1 MNGAGANPN
10 PNIDLVDVTFYTAS
24 SSLNVT
30 DIAGNE
36 LSFGLTG
43 WDPFV
48 NDRDIDEQVDAAVT
62 ARVTEVRYDLQN
74 FLKVTRSDG
83 SFQVERNGQTTAAI
97 RDDVGTDRPV
107 RYSLPEGQYRCSVES
122 SIIVHLCFDGAGT
135 IRYRPESGL
144 TISFPHPTTVTFGF
158 KTYVDY
164 PRHEL
169 TVEPT
174 TAGFATAVSHLGAA
188 ITTTTVDRV
197 HRNHRGYPPTIRL
210 GSETTVPAAVEAST
224 PDTGIELLI
233 PDSLSALLPVAP
245 LAYYLG
251 ARVSVQDDSAPILRA
266 PAVDVHHE
274 FDPLPAFEGQAATL
288 LKRVFFLD
296 MLATWYDDSEWTV
309 RAHSILESAGI
320 DLEPCVEAPLAERLE
335 AYLSF
340 PGPPLEDAL
349 PSWPYR
355 MTVEP
360 SPESVAQLPHLL
372 YDMAAIELPKVA
384 EATEGTKV
392 AEVTE
397 TTEAMETTEAT
408 KEVAEPTDATDV
420 IDGTEAMKATKTTE
434 KNRSA
439 VDFPSNNEQRFEAI
453 SRLRGR
459 LQPGGVTSDPTDAA
473 FTSMP
478 AAYRNRLEYLGA
490 DRRQRA
496 VVVAFTDEIADA
508 ERASVVDRYR
518 RRDDVLSPTVTALE
532 DPSREE
538 LADVFETGVDF
549 LHVIGDCSEAGIRC
563 RDGVLEPASLEENNV
578 QLFQIDGPR
587 SLAVD
592 LVEHGSV
599 AGAVGVPGV
608 AGTAGVGGDHDDDVG
623 RSGNTTVGELLL
635 YGHSLAT
642 ATQCAAST
650 DNTQPRAV
658 VGDGSYRFVASWWPT
673 LIYVLSAGGRRASK
687 EGDDECTA
695 NDGDARGDSDGLRVT
710 AVPFPIDPV
719 GGYAVPNW
727 GDGKRLQP
735 NPLSFEV
742 DPGSVTDFLAE
753 SEAPIYYDGRFYWPE
768 EQLLLAYPIA

>member
-1 MNGAGANPN
+1 MNGAGPGASPS
-10 PNIDLVDVTFYTAS
+10 PSPGPGPDLDLVDVTFHTAS
-24 SSLNVT
+24 SSLDVT

-48 NDRDIDEQVDAAVT
+48 DDCDVGEQVDATIT
-62 ARVTEVRYDLQN
+62 ARVTEIRYDLQN
-74 FLKVTRSDG
+74 FLKVIRSDG
-83 SFQVERNGQTTAAI
+83 SFQVERNGQTTATA

-122 SIIVHLCFDGAGT
+122 TINVHLWFDGAGT

-174 TAGFATAVSHLGAA
+174 TEGFATAVSHLGAA
-188 ITTTTVDRV
+188 ITKTSVDRV
-197 HRNHRGYPPTIRL
+197 HRNNRGYPPTIRL
-210 GSETTVPAAVEAST
+210 GSETVVPAAVEAAT

-233 PDSLSALLPVAP
+233 PDSLSALLPAAP

-251 ARVSVQDDSAPILRA
+251 ARVRVQDDSAPILRA

-274 FDPLPAFEGQAATL
+274 FDPLPAFEGQAAAL
-288 LKRVFFLD
+288 LERVFFLD

-309 RAHSILESAGI
+309 RAHGLLESAGI

-340 PGPPLEDAL
+340 PGSPLEEAL
-349 PSWPYR
+349 PSWPFR
-355 MTVEP
+355 MTVDP

-372 YDMAAIELPKVA
+372 YDMAAIELPKEA
-384 EATEGTKV
+384 EADAV
-392 AEVTE
+392 EVTE
-397 TTEAMETTEAT
+397 A
-408 KEVAEPTDATDV
+408 
-420 IDGTEAMKATKTTE
+420 G
-434 KNRSA
+434 S
-439 VDFPSNNEQRFEAI
+439 PSSNKRRFEAI
-453 SRLRGR
+453 TRLRGR
-459 LQPGGVTSDPTDAA
+459 LWSGQTASDLTDAA
-473 FTSMP
+473 FTATP
-478 AAYRNRLEYLGA
+478 VAYRNRLEYLGR
-490 DRRQRA
+490 DHRRRA
-496 VVVAFTDEIADA
+496 VVVAFTDETTDA
-508 ERASVVDRYR
+508 ERSAIVDRYR

-532 DPSREE
+532 TPSREE

-563 RDGVLEPASLEENNV
+563 RDGVLEPASLAENDV

-587 SLAVD
+587 SLALD
-592 LVEHGSV
+592 LVERGSV
-599 AGAVGVPGV
+599 AGVAKAPGV
-608 AGTAGVGGDHDDDVG
+608 SSDNDENGDHSSD
-623 RSGNTTVGELLL
+623 TTVGELLL

-642 ATQCAAST
+642 ATLCAART
-650 DNTQPRAV
+650 DTIQSQSQPRSRAV
-658 VGDGSYRFVASWWPT
+658 VGDGSCRFVASWWPT
-673 LIYVLSAGGRRASK
+673 LIYVLTAGDRRAST
-687 EGDDECTA
+687 GDGDECTA
-695 NDGDARGDSDGLRVT
+695 GDGDTRGEPDDLRVT

-727 GDGKRLQP
+727 DDEKRLQP
-735 NPLSFEV
+735 NPLSFDV
-742 DPGSVTDFLAE
+742 DPESVTDFLAE

>member
-1 MNGAGANPN
+1 MNGDHVDPN
-10 PNIDLVDVTFYTAS
+10 PDIDLVDVTFHTAS
-24 SSLNVT
+24 SSLDVT
-30 DIAGNE
+30 DIAGND
-36 LSFGLTG
+36 LLFGLTG
-43 WDPFV
+43 WDPSV
-48 NDRDIDEQVDAAVT
+48 DDRDIDEQVDAAVT
-62 ARVTEVRYDLQN
+62 ARVTEIRYDLQN

-83 SFQVERNGQTTAAI
+83 SFQVERNGQTTATV

-122 SIIVHLCFDGAGT
+122 SINVHLWFDGAGT
-135 IRYRPESGL
+135 IRYRSESGL
-144 TISFPHPTTVTFGF
+144 TISFPYPTTVTFGF

-174 TAGFATAVSHLGAA
+174 TAGFATAVSHLGAT
-188 ITTTTVDRV
+188 ITTTSVDRV
-197 HRNHRGYPPTIRL
+197 HRNNRGYPPTIRL

-233 PDSLSALLPVAP
+233 PDSLSALLPAAP

-251 ARVSVQDDSAPILRA
+251 ARVRVQDDSAPILRA
-266 PAVDVHHE
+266 PAVDVYHE
-274 FDPLPAFEGQAATL
+274 FDPLPAFEGQTAAL
-288 LKRVFFLD
+288 LKRIFFLD

-309 RAHSILESAGI
+309 RAHGILESAGI

-340 PGPPLEDAL
+340 PGPPLEEAL
-349 PSWPYR
+349 PAWPYR

-384 EATEGTKV
+384 ES
-392 AEVTE
+392 TE
-397 TTEAMETTEAT
+397 TTKEATEATEPAEVMDATEAT
-408 KEVAEPTDATDV
+408 KATN
-420 IDGTEAMKATKTTE
+420 TTE
-434 KNRSA
+434 TTRSA
-439 VDFPSNNEQRFEAI
+439 AGSPSSDERHFEVI
-453 SRLRGR
+453 TRLRGR
-459 LQPGGVTSDPTDAA
+459 LRSGGAASDPTDAA

-478 AAYRNRLEYLGA
+478 GAYRNRLEYLGR
-490 DRRQRA
+490 DCRQRA
-496 VVVAFTDEIADA
+496 VVVAFTDEVTDA
-508 ERASVVDRYR
+508 ERESVVDRYR

-532 DPSREE
+532 TPSREE
-538 LADVFETGVDF
+538 LAGVFETGVDF
-549 LHVIGDCSEAGIRC
+549 LHVVGDCSEAGIPC
-563 RDGVLEPASLEENNV
+563 RDGVLEPASLAENNV

-592 LVEHGSV
+592 LVERGSV
-599 AGAVGVPGV
+599 AGVGGV
-608 AGTAGVGGDHDDDVG
+608 AGIAGASKDGDDNGD
-623 RSGNTTVGELLL
+623 RSSDTTVGELLL

-642 ATQCAAST
+642 ATQCAART
-650 DNTQPRAV
+650 DTIESQPQPRAV

-673 LIYVLSAGGRRASK
+673 LIYVLTAGGRRAST
-687 EGDDECTA
+687 GDGDEYTA
-695 NDGDARGDSDGLRVT
+695 SDGDARGEPDALRVT

-727 GDGKRLQP
+727 DDEKRLQP
-735 NPLSFEV
+735 NPLSFDV

>member
-1 MNGAGANPN
+1 M
-10 PNIDLVDVTFYTAS
+10 DDC
-24 SSLNVT
+24 
-30 DIAGNE
+30 
-36 LSFGLTG
+36 
-43 WDPFV
+43 
-48 NDRDIDEQVDAAVT
+48 DIDEQVDAAVT
-62 ARVTEVRYDLQN
+62 ARVTEIRYDLQN

-83 SFQVERNGQTTAAI
+83 SFQVERNGQTTATV

-174 TAGFATAVSHLGAA
+174 TAGFATAVSHLGAT
-188 ITTTTVDRV
+188 ITTTSVDRV
-197 HRNHRGYPPTIRL
+197 HRNNRGYPPTIRL

-233 PDSLSALLPVAP
+233 PDSLSALLPAAP

-251 ARVSVQDDSAPILRA
+251 ARVRVQDNSAPVLRA
-266 PAVDVHHE
+266 PAVDVHRE
-274 FDPLPAFEGQAATL
+274 FDPLPAFEGQAAAL

-309 RAHSILESAGI
+309 RAHGLLESAEI

-340 PGPPLEDAL
+340 PGPPLEEAL
-349 PSWPYR
+349 PAWPYR

-372 YDMAAIELPKVA
+372 YDMAAIELPKAIEASEVTEA
-384 EATEGTKV
+384 SEATE
-392 AEVTE
+392 
-397 TTEAMETTEAT
+397 
-408 KEVAEPTDATDV
+408 
-420 IDGTEAMKATKTTE
+420 TKTTE
-434 KNRSA
+434 KTRPAAGSSSS
-439 VDFPSNNEQRFEAI
+439 DERHFEAI
-453 SRLRGR
+453 TRLRGR
-459 LQPGGVTSDPTDAA
+459 LQSGRAASDPTNAA

-478 AAYRNRLEYLGA
+478 AAYRNRLEYLGR

-496 VVVAFTDEIADA
+496 VAVVFTDEVGDA

-532 DPSREE
+532 TPSRKE

-549 LHVIGDCSEAGIRC
+549 LHVVGDCSETGIPC
-563 RDGVLEPASLEENNV
+563 RDGVLEPASLAENNV

-592 LVEHGSV
+592 LVERGSV
-599 AGAVGVPGV
+599 AGVAGV
-608 AGTAGVGGDHDDDVG
+608 AGIAGVSKNGDDNGD
-623 RSGNTTVGELLL
+623 RSSDTTVGELLL

-642 ATQCAAST
+642 ATQCAART
-650 DNTQPRAV
+650 DTAQPRAV
-658 VGDGSYRFVASWWPT
+658 VGDGSCRFVASWWPT
-673 LIYVLSAGGRRASK
+673 LVYVLTAGGRRAST
-687 EGDDECTA
+687 EDGDECA
-695 NDGDARGDSDGLRVT
+695 ASDGDTRGEPDDLRVT

-727 GDGKRLQP
+727 DDEKRLQP
-735 NPLSFEV
+735 NPLSFDV

-768 EQLLLAYPIA
+768 EHLLLAYPIA

>member
-1 MNGAGANPN
+1 MNGASPGPG
-10 PNIDLVDVTFYTAS
+10 PGPDVDLVDVTFHTAS
-24 SSLNVT
+24 SSLDVT

-48 NDRDIDEQVDAAVT
+48 DERDVDEQVDAAIT

-83 SFQVERNGQTTAAI
+83 SFQVERNGQTTTTI

-107 RYSLPEGQYRCSVES
+107 RYSLPDGQYRCSVES
-122 SIIVHLCFDGAGT
+122 SIIVHLWFDGAGT

-188 ITTTTVDRV
+188 ITTTSVDRV

-233 PDSLSALLPVAP
+233 PDSLSALLPAAP

-251 ARVSVQDDSAPILRA
+251 ARVRVQDDSAPILRA

-274 FDPLPAFEGQAATL
+274 FDPLPAFEGQAAAL

-309 RAHSILESAGI
+309 RAHGLLESAGI
-320 DLEPCVEAPLAERLE
+320 DLEPCVEAPIAERLG

-340 PGPPLEDAL
+340 PRGPLEEAL

-360 SPESVAQLPHLL
+360 SPEAAAQLPHLL
-372 YDMAAIELPKVA
+372 YDMAAIELPKAIESSEVTEVT
-384 EATEGTKV
+384 EATE
-392 AEVTE
+392 
-397 TTEAMETTEAT
+397 
-408 KEVAEPTDATDV
+408 
-420 IDGTEAMKATKTTE
+420 TKTTE
-434 KNRSA
+434 KTRSA
-439 VDFPSNNEQRFEAI
+439 AGSPSSDERHFEAI
-453 SRLRGR
+453 TRLRGR
-459 LQPGGVTSDPTDAA
+459 LRSGEAASDPTDAA
-473 FTSMP
+473 FTATP
-478 AAYRNRLEYLGA
+478 VAYRNRLEYLGG
-490 DRRQRA
+490 DHRRRA
-496 VVVAFTDEIADA
+496 VVVAFTDETTDA
-508 ERASVVDRYR
+508 ERSAIVDRYR

-532 DPSREE
+532 APSREE
-538 LADVFETGVDF
+538 LTDVFETGVDF
-549 LHVIGDCSEAGIRC
+549 LHVVGDCSEAGIRC
-563 RDGVLEPASLEENNV
+563 RDGVLDPASLAENNV

-592 LVEHGSV
+592 LVERGSV
-599 AGAVGVPGV
+599 AGV
-608 AGTAGVGGDHDDDVG
+608 AGAAGVSSDNDDNGDHSSD
-623 RSGNTTVGELLL
+623 TTVGELLL

-642 ATQCAAST
+642 ATQCAART
-650 DNTQPRAV
+650 DNTQSRAV
-658 VGDGSYRFVASWWPT
+658 VGDGSCRFVASWWPT
-673 LIYVLSAGGRRASK
+673 LVYVLTAGGRRAST
-687 EGDDECTA
+687 EDGDECA
-695 NDGDARGDSDGLRVT
+695 ASDGDTRGETDGLRVT
-710 AVPFPIDPV
+710 AVPVPIDPV

-727 GDGKRLQP
+727 DDEKRLQP
-735 NPLSFEV
+735 NPLSFDV
-742 DPGSVTDFLAE
+742 DPESVTDFLAE